1 MQNDAKE
8 SHIYH
13 SNTDMLVSNLQLQL
27 PKLELETLQE
37 LAGCLDSTI
46 RVTGLSR
53 PRQTDRQTDTQPE
66 RHGHDHSLTSML
78 ACSPSLSLSFS
89 LSLSLLVAL
98 ALALPV
104 SLHPLAH
111 ALLDSFA
118 LTPNSGERLKS

>member
-53 PRQTDRQTDTQPE
+53 PRQTDRQTHSRRDTDTIT
-66 RHGHDHSLTSML
+66 RSL
-78 ACSPSLSLSFS
+78 ACSHVPPLSLSLSLS
-89 LSLSLLVAL
+89 LTLSLLVAL